1 MRNLHFAEER
11 LMPRMLM
18 ITSVALAL
26 AWGGFACASPRD
38 REQQALLKK
47 AEMAAEQG
55 LADARDPEEV
65 EDD

>member
-1 MRNLHFAEER
+1 
-11 LMPRMLM
+11 MPRTLM

-47 AEMAAEQG
+47 AEMAAEQQ
-55 LADARDPEEV
+55 ADARDPEEV

>member
-1 MRNLHFAEER
+1 
-11 LMPRMLM
+11 MPRMLM

-26 AWGGFACASPRD
+26 AWGGFACASPRH